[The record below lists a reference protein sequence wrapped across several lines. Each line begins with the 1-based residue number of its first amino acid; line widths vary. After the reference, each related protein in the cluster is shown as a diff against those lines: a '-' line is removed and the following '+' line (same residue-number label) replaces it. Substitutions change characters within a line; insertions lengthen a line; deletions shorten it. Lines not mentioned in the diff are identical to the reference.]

1 MKKVAMMC
9 VTAMAVFAMS
19 AASADCTLGWCKANT
34 LSATEKLICADAGL
48 QAADNLMDSL
58 YQEVMSYKGKPGH
71 EGMWSGEV
79 QSDQQDWLKSRNQLS
94 AKNPLMDSYLQR
106 IGELQTTLKSMS
118 Q

>member
-48 QAADNLMDSL
+48 QAADNLMDS
-58 YQEVMSYKGKPGH
+58 KPTH
-71 EGMWSGEV
+71 YRDEM
-79 QSDQQDWLKSRNQLS
+79 
-94 AKNPLMDSYLQR
+94 
-106 IGELQTTLKSMS
+106 TL
-118 Q
+118 